1 MHLWDVEMSH
11 FSAAKR
17 KQIHNLTPYF
27 GTLHK
32 QKKKK
37 KVPSSTQGK
46 RQETTQF
53 IMLQEGCCRP
63 LLPVNELS
71 TLKSFNAEAT
81 SWIAHLIQLGTQ
93 FTSFAIVVGISF

>member
-1 MHLWDVEMSH
+1 ML
-11 FSAAKR
+11 KC
-17 KQIHNLTPYF
+17 LTFLLPKGSKF
-27 GTLHK
+27 IILLHILALYTS
-32 QKKKK
+32 KKKK

>member
-1 MHLWDVEMSH
+1 
-11 FSAAKR
+11 
-17 KQIHNLTPYF
+17 
-27 GTLHK
+27 
-32 QKKKK
+32 
-37 KVPSSTQGK
+37 
-46 RQETTQF
+46 
-53 IMLQEGCCRP
+53 MLQEGCCRP